1 MVSEMGERTY
11 INPNSIPVQQ
21 QEKRTKKTFA
31 FDTPLLIVVL
41 CLSVI
46 GLLAI
51 YSASWSHSLRVGL
64 PASYFLTNQI
74 KWFFLGSAVAVAI
87 GLFDYKIL
95 LRKEVLLLM
104 MGVTVL
110 LLIAVLFVQD
120 DPSGLNRGLFRGSVQ
135 PSELAKLAIIIY
147 LAAWLTSRQD
157 QLDKFTFGLVPVS
170 IIVGFIGGLI
180 AIQPDVSATI
190 TVFALGGLL
199 FFLSGG
205 DIRHILLMVIL
216 IAVVGGAVILVSNRA
231 ERILTFNPNLQNV
244 DDVSYHIQRSLEA
257 VMRGGWFGVGIG
269 KSTTKS
275 TGLPVPW
282 TDSIFAV
289 IVEET
294 GIFGGT
300 VIIALF
306 VLLLWRGIII
316 AQRAPDMFGK
326 LLAGGVTFWI
336 VIEAF
341 INIGVLVNLIP
352 FAGNALPFISSGG
365 SSLITTMIG
374 IGLLLSVSRI
384 GTEEKNKETRNS
396 NAAVI
401 NLRGRNGRR
410 DIPRYRS
417 S

>member
-1 MVSEMGERTY
+1 MVSKMGER
-11 INPNSIPVQQ
+11 
-21 QEKRTKKTFA
+21 A
-31 FDTPLLIVVL
+31 FVNANTAPKSSSADRSFKLGLDTPLLIIVL
-41 CLSVI
+41 CLSNI

-51 YSASWSHSLRVGL
+51 YSSSWSHSLRVGL
-64 PASYFLTNQI
+64 PAAYFLTNQI
-74 KWFFLGSAVAVAI
+74 KWLVVGAI
-87 GLFDYKIL
+87 IVVILSMLDYRML
-95 LRKEVLLLM
+95 MQKELLLLM
-104 MGVTVL
+104 MGITVL
-110 LLIAVLFVQD
+110 MLVAVMFVTD

-135 PSELAKLAIIIY
+135 PSELAKLAVIVY

-157 QLDKFTFGLVPVS
+157 QIARFAFGLVPVS
-170 IIVGFIGGLI
+170 IIVGFVGGLI

-190 TVFALGGLL
+190 TVFALGILL

-205 DIRHILLMVIL
+205 DIRHILIMFLLVVL
-216 IAVVGGAVILVSNRA
+216 VGGAVILVSNRA

-244 DDVSYHIQRSLEA
+244 NDVSYHIQRSLEA
-257 VMRGGWFGVGIG
+257 VIRGGWFGVGIG

-294 GIFGGT
+294 GIFGGA
-300 VIIALF
+300 VIIILF
-306 VLLLWRGIII
+306 ILLLWRGIVI
-316 AQRAPDMFGK
+316 AQRAPDLFGK
-326 LLAGGVTFWI
+326 LLAGGITFWI

-365 SSLITTMIG
+365 SSLVTTLVG
-374 IGLLLSVSRI
+374 VGLLMSVARTGS
-384 GTEEKNKETRNS
+384 ESKNKENRNS

-401 NLRGRNGRR
+401 DLRRWNRRR
-410 DIPRYRS
+410 DLPRYRGS
-417 S
+417 

>member
-1 MVSEMGERTY
+1 MGERAFV
-11 INPNSIPVQQ
+11 NPSITAQQ
-21 QEKRTKKTFA
+21 QEKRSKIKLA
-31 FDTPLLIVVL
+31 FDTPLLIIVL
-41 CLSVI
+41 CLAVI
-46 GLLAI
+46 GLLSI

-74 KWFFLGSAVAVAI
+74 KWFILGSVIAASI
-87 GLFDYKIL
+87 GLFDYKLL
-95 LRKEVLLLM
+95 LRKEILLFM

-110 LLIAVLFVQD
+110 LLVAVLFVKD

-135 PSELAKLAIIIY
+135 PSELAKLVIIVY
-147 LAAWLTSRQD
+147 LAAWLTSRQE
-157 QLDKFTFGLVPVS
+157 QLNKFTLGLVPVG

-205 DIRHILLMVIL
+205 DMRHIILMLLL
-216 IAVVGGAVILVSNRA
+216 IVLVGGAVILVSDRA

-257 VMRGGWFGVGIG
+257 VIRGGWFGVGIG

-282 TDSIFAV
+282 TDSIYAV

-294 GIFGGT
+294 GIFGGA
-300 VIIALF
+300 IIISLF
-306 VLLLWRGIII
+306 LLLLWRGIVI
-316 AQRAPDMFGK
+316 ARRAPDLFGK
-326 LLAGGVTFWI
+326 LLAGGITFWV

-374 IGLLLSVSRI
+374 IGLLLSVARM
-384 GTEEKNKETRNS
+384 GTVEKNKETRNS

-401 NLRGRNGRR
+401 NLRGRNRRR
-410 DIPRYRS
+410 DLPRDRRS
-417 S
+417 

>member
-1 MVSEMGERTY
+1 MGERTF
-11 INPNSIPVQQ
+11 INVNNPPTTADHPRSF
-21 QEKRTKKTFA
+21 KLTL
-31 FDTPLLIVVL
+31 DTPLLIIVL
-41 CLSVI
+41 CLSII
-46 GLLAI
+46 GLLSI

-64 PASYFLTNQI
+64 PAAYFLTNQI
-74 KWFFLGSAVAVAI
+74 KWLVIGSIIVIALSLV
-87 GLFDYKIL
+87 DYKL
-95 LRKEVLLLM
+95 LLHKELLLLM
-104 MGVTVL
+104 MGITVFM
-110 LLIAVLFVQD
+110 LIAVMFVTD

-135 PSELAKLAIIIY
+135 PSELAKLSIIIY
-147 LAAWLTSRQD
+147 LAAWLSSRQD
-157 QLDKFTFGLVPVS
+157 QLSNIAFGLIPVG

-180 AIQPDVSATI
+180 AIQPDVSASI

-205 DIRHILLMVIL
+205 DIRHILIMLLLIVLVGSAVIL
-216 IAVVGGAVILVSNRA
+216 ISNRA
-231 ERILTFNPNLQNV
+231 ERILTFNPDLQNV
-244 DDVSYHIQRSLEA
+244 NDVSYHIQRSLEA
-257 VMRGGWFGVGIG
+257 VIRGGWFGVGIG

-294 GIFGGT
+294 GIFGGI
-300 VIIALF
+300 VIIGLF
-306 VLLLWRGIII
+306 LLLLWRGIVI
-316 AQRAPDMFGK
+316 AQRAPDIFGK

-365 SSLITTMIG
+365 SSLVTTLIG
-374 IGLLLSVSRI
+374 VGLLMSVAHSSSEI
-384 GTEEKNKETRNS
+384 KNNENRNS

-401 NLRGRNGRR
+401 DLRWRNRRR
-410 DIPRYRS
+410 DLSRNRRS
-417 S
+417 